1 MIQQFFSGL
10 YEMVLGRP
18 IPANF
23 TNDYREVVFPNT
35 GLMLFIITLA
45 IVILYYYVLNRV
57 MSTGLYKTQ
66 HWVMFLIL
74 NAIIAFIIPV
84 MQVSSN
90 DIETHSYTYMFA
102 FVNVVYS
109 LILFFVFSIL
119 LKKGSVQA
127 WTTPMKWPNKR

>member
-1 MIQQFFSGL
+1 
-10 YEMVLGRP
+10 MVLGRP